1 MIRHRAHDAAG
12 WQCDFLTRH
21 TEAMTVQR
29 TTAVCTHD
37 ARATSV
43 RAGAMPP
50 KKKKASK
57 KGGSRRESIAGS
69 LGDQMKDLKRKLDE
83 SEMMLQEEQ
92 KVRER
97 VGREKAGMLQQLASL
112 EAALHQ
118 EQARHEE
125 VVLRL
130 ERENARRSGLLTER
144 IANLTNHRKELEQSL
159 QSYALVESEHTRLCH
174 VVNTLKEEVEAEVRL
189 HTDEEKGLREDAFNM
204 RMQLENVRRLCLCQ
218 PTQLVTLGSTKI

>member
-1 MIRHRAHDAAG
+1 
-12 WQCDFLTRH
+12 
-21 TEAMTVQR
+21 
-29 TTAVCTHD
+29 
-37 ARATSV
+37 
-43 RAGAMPP
+43 MPP